1 MVAGDG
7 GLTEKTWELCEQPAP
22 GLLQMQSEMV

>member
-7 GLTEKTWELCEQPAP
+7 GLTEKAWELYEQPAP